1 MSSNILKHR
10 KKHLPTNAPAAFL
23 LPMLRRKIGKL
34 KASTKAKAARFVH
47 ESLQVE
53 PYEIFFEK
61 TKIFYES
68 NSRNKSFENLL
79 I

>member
-34 KASTKAKAARFVH
+34 KASTKAKAARFVDLCMNLYKS
-47 ESLQVE
+47 SLM
-53 PYEIFFEK
+53 
-61 TKIFYES
+61 KIFLKKQKHFMS
-68 NSRNKSFENLL
+68 Q